1 MNNYLIKSG
10 RIIDPSQNI
19 DSMGDILIINGVIT
33 EIRTSN
39 TSWGHLGD
47 KLNREIKIIDAK
59 GNVVCPGFV
68 DAHCHLR
75 EPGFEHKETISSGTK
90 AAAKGG
96 YTMVCAMPNTEPVMD
111 SAQVVEFV
119 LNKAKV
125 EGVVKVNVIAA
136 ISVGSLG
143 TNLTQMKELFN
154 SGVIGFSD
162 DGNPVN
168 NPKLMEQALLYSSM
182 FDLPIIN
189 HCEVLE
195 LTNDASVNE
204 GFVSYV
210 LGVKGVSAAS
220 EEIMVARDILLA
232 KDTGGKLHIAHAS
245 TAGTVQL
252 VGLAKE
258 QGIDVT
264 CEVTPHH
271 LTISEEILLGNITDI
286 DDINMNS
293 RGDKHSLVEL
303 GSKAYMT
310 NAKVSPPLRATKD
323 IEELISG
330 IKSGI
335 VDFIATDH
343 APHSNLDK
351 FCTLD
356 DAANGI
362 SGLETSL
369 GLSMILFH
377 KHNVPLS
384 LLIDKLSLSPSRAF
398 KLNSGTLKIG
408 LPADVTIFDP
418 YKKWVVNTN
427 GFISKGKNSPLE
439 GFTLKGQVLA
449 TLVDGEIVYSQIEN
463 NVVDLTKESI

>member
-10 RIIDPSQNI
+10 RIIDPSQKI
-19 DSMGDILIINGVIT
+19 DSVGDILVLDGVIT

-39 TSWGHLGD
+39 PTWEDLGE
-47 KLNREIKIIDAK
+47 KLGREIRVIEVQ

-96 YTMVCAMPNTEPVMD
+96 YTTVCAMPNTEPVMD
-111 SAQVVEFV
+111 SVQVVEFV
-119 LNKAKV
+119 LNKAKG
-125 EGVVKVNVIAA
+125 EGVVKVNPIGA
-136 ISVGSLG
+136 ISVGSSG
-143 TNLTQMKELFN
+143 TKLTQMKELVN

-182 FDLPIIN
+182 FDLPIID

-195 LTNDASVNE
+195 LTNDANVNE
-204 GFVSYV
+204 GFVSDI
-210 LGVKGVSAAS
+210 LGVKGISAAS

-232 KDTGGKLHIAHAS
+232 KDTRGKLHIAHAS

-271 LTISEEILLGNITDI
+271 LTISEEILLGNITDV
-286 DDINMNS
+286 DYINRDSKN
-293 RGDKHSLVEL
+293 DKAAVVEL
-303 GSKAYMT
+303 GPNAYMT
-310 NAKVSPPLRATKD
+310 NAKVSPPLRSAED
-323 IEELISG
+323 IQELISG

-369 GLSMILFH
+369 GLSMMLFH
-377 KHNVPLS
+377 KHNVSLS
-384 LLIDKLSLSPSRAF
+384 LLIDKLSFSPSKVF
-398 KLNSGTLKIG
+398 NLNSGTLKIG
-408 LPADVTIFDP
+408 LPADITIFDP
-418 YKKWVVNTN
+418 YKEWIVNTN
-427 GFISKGKNSPLE
+427 EFISRGKNNPLE
-439 GFTLKGQVLA
+439 GLNLKGQVLA
-449 TLVDGEIVYSQIEN
+449 TLVDGEIVYSQLEN
-463 NVVDLTKESI
+463 NVVNLTKESM

>member
-19 DSMGDILIINGVIT
+19 DSVGDILILNGVIA
-33 EIRTSN
+33 EIRMADSTWDDFGN
-39 TSWGHLGD
+39 
-47 KLNREIKIIDAK
+47 KRNKEIKVIEVE
-59 GNVVCPGFV
+59 GNIVCPGFV

-90 AAAKGG
+90 SAAKGG
-96 YTMVCAMPNTEPVMD
+96 YTTICAMPNTEPVMD
-111 SAQVVEFV
+111 SAQIVEFV

-125 EGVVKVNVIAA
+125 EGVVKVNAIGA
-136 ISVGSLG
+136 ISVNSSGAK
-143 TNLTQMKELFN
+143 LTQMKELFN

-195 LTNDASVNE
+195 LTNNASVNE
-204 GFVSYV
+204 GFVSDI
-210 LGVKGVSAAS
+210 LGIKGISTAS

-286 DDINMNS
+286 DYINMGSKSDNP
-293 RGDKHSLVEL
+293 HLEQL
-303 GSKAYMT
+303 GSNAYMT
-310 NAKVSPPLRATKD
+310 NAKVSPPLRSSKD

-330 IKSGI
+330 IKSGV

-384 LLIDKLSLSPSRAF
+384 LLIDKLSSSPSKVF

-408 LPADVTIFDP
+408 APADVTIFDP
-418 YKKWVVNTN
+418 YKEWVVNAN
-427 GFISKGKNSPLE
+427 EFISKGKNSPVE
-439 GFTLKGQVLA
+439 GFNLKGQVLA
-449 TLVDGEIVYSQIEN
+449 TLVDGQIVYSQLEN

>member
-1 MNNYLIKSG
+1 
-10 RIIDPSQNI
+10 
-19 DSMGDILIINGVIT
+19 
-33 EIRTSN
+33 
-39 TSWGHLGD
+39 
-47 KLNREIKIIDAK
+47 
-59 GNVVCPGFV
+59 
-68 DAHCHLR
+68 
-75 EPGFEHKETISSGTK
+75 
-90 AAAKGG
+90 
-96 YTMVCAMPNTEPVMD
+96 MD
-111 SAQVVEFV
+111 STQVVEFV
-119 LNKAKV
+119 LNKAKT
-125 EGVVKVNVIAA
+125 EGVVKVNAIAA
-136 ISVGSLG
+136 ISVGSSG
-143 TNLTQMKELFN
+143 TKLTQMKELFD

-204 GFVSYV
+204 GFVSDI
-210 LGVKGVSAAS
+210 LGVKGISSAS

-258 QGIDVT
+258 QGINVT

-271 LTISEEILLGNITDI
+271 LTLSEEILLGNITDI
-286 DDINMNS
+286 DYINMNS
-293 RGDKHSLVEL
+293 KCDKSPSVEL
-303 GSKAYMT
+303 GSEAYMT
-310 NAKVSPPLRATKD
+310 NAKVSPPLRSIKD

-369 GLSMILFH
+369 ALSMILFH

-384 LLIDKLSLSPSRAF
+384 LLIDKLSSSPSRVF

-408 LPADVTIFDP
+408 SPADVTIFDP
-418 YKKWVVNTN
+418 YKEWVVNTN
-427 GFISKGKNSPLE
+427 EFISKGKNNPLE
-439 GFTLKGQVLA
+439 GLNLKGQVLA

-463 NVVDLTKESI
+463 NIVDLTKESI

>member
-19 DSMGDILIINGVIT
+19 DSMGDVLIINGVIT

-39 TSWGHLGD
+39 PNWEHLGG
-47 KLNREIKIIDAK
+47 KLNREIKIIEAK

-204 GFVSYV
+204 GFVSDV
-210 LGVKGVSAAS
+210 LGVKGISAAS

-258 QGIDVT
+258 QGIEVT

-271 LTISEEILLGNITDI
+271 LTISEEMLLGNITDI
-286 DDINMNS
+286 EDINMNS
-293 RGDKHSLVEL
+293 KCDKSPLGEL
-303 GSKAYMT
+303 GSNAYMT
-310 NAKVSPPLRATKD
+310 NAKVSPPLRSTKD

-330 IKSGI
+330 IKSGV

-369 GLSMILFH
+369 ALSMILFH

-384 LLIDKLSLSPSRAF
+384 LLIDKLSSSPSRVF

-408 LPADVTIFDP
+408 SPADVTIFDP
-418 YKKWVVNTN
+418 YKEWVVNTN
-427 GFISKGKNSPLE
+427 KFISKGKNSPLE
-439 GFTLKGQVLA
+439 GLNLKGQVLA

-463 NVVDLTKESI
+463 NVVDLKKESI

>member
-10 RIIDPSQNI
+10 RIIDPSQKI
-19 DSMGDILIINGVIT
+19 DSLGDILILDGIIAD
-33 EIRTSN
+33 IRTSN
-39 TSWGHLGD
+39 PTWEDLGE
-47 KLNREIKIIDAK
+47 KLGREIKIIDAK
-59 GNVVCPGFV
+59 GTVVCPGFV

-75 EPGFEHKETISSGTK
+75 EPGFEHKETISSGTR
-90 AAAKGG
+90 AAARGG
-96 YTMVCAMPNTEPVMD
+96 YTTVCAMPNTEPVMD

-119 LNKAKV
+119 LNKAKA
-125 EGVVKVNVIAA
+125 EGVVKVNAIGA
-136 ISVGSLG
+136 ISVGSSG
-143 TNLTQMKELFN
+143 GKLTQMKELFD
-154 SGVIGFSD
+154 SGVVGFSD

-182 FDLPIIN
+182 FDLPIID

-204 GFVSYV
+204 GFVSDI
-210 LGVKGVSAAS
+210 LGVKGISSAS

-245 TAGTVQL
+245 TSGTVQL

-258 QGIDVT
+258 QGVNVT

-271 LTISEEILLGNITDI
+271 LTVSDEIMLGNIKDI
-286 DDINMNS
+286 EHMNVDFK
-293 RGDKHSLVEL
+293 GKKHSLVEL
-303 GSKAYMT
+303 EANAYMT
-310 NAKVSPPLRATKD
+310 NAKVAPPLRSTKD
-323 IEELISG
+323 IEVLISG

-369 GLSMILFH
+369 ALTMTLFH
-377 KHNVPLS
+377 NHDVPLS
-384 LLIDKLSLSPSRAF
+384 LLVDKLSSSPSKVL
-398 KLNSGTLKIG
+398 KLNSGTLQAG
-408 LPADVTIFDP
+408 ALADVTIFDP
-418 YKKWVVNTN
+418 YKEWVVKPNE
-427 GFISKGKNSPLE
+427 FVSKGKNSPLA
-439 GFTLKGQVLA
+439 GLKLKGQVLA
-449 TLVDGEIVYSQIEN
+449 TLVNGEIIYSQIEN
-463 NVVDLTKESI
+463 NIVDLAQESI

>member
-10 RIIDPSQNI
+10 RIIDPSQKI
-19 DSMGDILIINGVIT
+19 DSVGDLLILDGIVA

-39 TSWGHLGD
+39 STWKDLGE
-47 KLNREIKIIDAK
+47 KLNREIRIIDVK

-96 YTMVCAMPNTEPVMD
+96 YTTICAMPNTEPVMD
-111 SAQVVEFV
+111 SSQVVEFV
-119 LNKAKV
+119 LNKAKS
-125 EGVVKVNVIAA
+125 EGVVKVNAIAA

-143 TNLTQMKELFN
+143 AKLTQMKELFD
-154 SGVIGFSD
+154 SGVKGFSD

-182 FDLPIIN
+182 LDLPIIN

-204 GFVSYV
+204 GFVSDI
-210 LGVKGVSAAS
+210 LGVKGISSAS

-245 TAGTVQL
+245 TSGTVQL
-252 VGLAKE
+252 VELAKE
-258 QGIDVT
+258 QGVDVT

-271 LTISEEILLGNITDI
+271 LTISDEIMLGNITDI
-286 DDINMNS
+286 NS
-293 RGDKHSLVEL
+293 IDGKSSSVEL
-303 GSKAYMT
+303 GADAYMT
-310 NAKVSPPLRATKD
+310 NAKVSPPLRSVTD
-323 IEELISG
+323 IEALISG

-369 GLSMILFH
+369 GLSMMLFH
-377 KHNVPLS
+377 KYDVPLS
-384 LLIDKLSLSPSRAF
+384 LLVDKLSLSPSKVL
-398 KLNSGTLKIG
+398 KLNSGTLKVG
-408 LPADVTIFDP
+408 ASADVTIFDP
-418 YKKWVVNTN
+418 NKEWVVKTN
-427 GFISKGKNSPLE
+427 EFISKGKNSPIE

-449 TLVDGEIVYSQIEN
+449 TLVEGKIVYSQIEN
-463 NVVDLTKESI
+463 NVVDLAKESI